1 MSEFEDELSFLA
13 IIMATIVVS
22 IATIGALL
30 YFF

>member
-22 IATIGALL
+22 IAIIGALL

>member
-13 IIMATIVVS
+13 IIMATIAVS
-22 IATIGALL
+22 IAIIGAAL

>member
-22 IATIGALL
+22 IAIIGAAL

>member
-1 MSEFEDELSFLA
+1 MSEFEDELSLVA

-22 IATIGALL
+22 IAIIGGLL

>member
-22 IATIGALL
+22 IAIIGTAL